1 MKRNREK
8 KIELSGEAKEMG
20 ERWLAG
26 QKTVFEL
33 WHLFKDGKCPREAM
47 QKEMTAA
54 VESLSEVL
62 LKGSY
67 SRDA

>member
-1 MKRNREK
+1 
-8 KIELSGEAKEMG
+8 MG